1 MRKFRE
7 IDPAIL
13 TYFRYEPDTGNF
25 YRLPRPNAHKN
36 KVGLLTAK
44 KRGYINI
51 RWNKIDYSAARV
63 AMKFMGIDVPNDMMV
78 DHINGNRADNRF
90 CNLRIVSKQNNEVN
104 RKEHKN
110 KFLVIKDDEIYDSF
124 ASYEDALIY
133 GLKKIGNVP
142 FLIQQV
148 MEEEPIHFFT
158 HDVGF
163 QCHA

>member
-1 MRKFRE
+1 MELEKE
-7 IDPAIL
+7 YNLYLEKKAD
-13 TYFRYEPDTGNF
+13 
-25 YRLPRPNAHKN
+25 
-36 KVGLLTAK
+36 LL
-44 KRGYINI
+44 
-51 RWNKIDYSAARV
+51 
-63 AMKFMGIDVPNDMMV
+63 
-78 DHINGNRADNRF
+78 
-90 CNLRIVSKQNNEVN
+90 
-104 RKEHKN
+104 KEHKN